1 MNLYSYAKVS
11 HKPGG
16 QLRKI
21 IMVMKLIFFIITIAC
36 VQVSAIGYAQKV
48 SINQKDVMLTKVFSD
63 IESQTGYSF
72 FWKNDDLT
80 KIKIDVKLQNV
91 SLEDALKEIFQGLPL
106 TYSISKKSI
115 VVQPKVPSLL
125 DKLTEVF
132 KDTDVR
138 GVVADAK
145 GEPLPGATVSVKDGK
160 ARTITNARG
169 EFVLKNVADDAIL
182 QVSFMGYVTKEVPV
196 GNRIIGIRL
205 ELSNSKL
212 DEIQVMAYGQTSRRF
227 STGNITTVTAEEI
240 AKQPVMNPLL
250 ALVGKVP
257 GMTVTPN
264 TGYASGTI
272 KVEIR
277 GRSTISSKFPSD
289 PLYIID
295 GVPLTYLD
303 ISGNSSYEAGS
314 PGIIQ
319 NGSYTAGWG
328 QSPLFNINP
337 ASISSIEV
345 LKDADATAI
354 YGSRGANGVILI
366 TTKKGIQG
374 PTSISANVS
383 QGINVVTRYWDLLN
397 TKDYV
402 KMRKEAFKNDGITP
416 TLLNAPDLIAWDT
429 TRYTNWQKELW
440 GNTGKVTTVNLSISG
455 GNENTQFNI
464 NPGYSRTTDI
474 MTNSGSNKSANMGF
488 SISNAAFN
496 KKLKTNFQG
505 AYTFTN
511 VNTNSTPSVA
521 GLAPNA
527 PPIFDSLGQ
536 LNYKEWN
543 DAGLP
548 NSYPFG
554 SLKAL
559 AYSKTSLILGSLDIS
574 YELFTGLQ
582 LSSRFGYNT
591 SHNTGGGAQPISSQN
606 PVTSPTGSMMV
617 GTNENQN
624 WNIDPQLNYQRTIG
638 KGNLSVLLAATL
650 SGSIASGQNNMG
662 FGFEDDNLL
671 GSISFAPF
679 KLINDTYGQYKYA
692 ALSGRITYNW
702 DSKYFVNISG
712 RRDGS
717 SRFGPGKQY
726 GNFGAIGLAWIA
738 SQETWVKKVL
748 PSFMGFL
755 KFRGSYGLTGSDGV
769 GDYQYI
775 SQWSSQPGGTPLYTY
790 GGITPL
796 VSLHAVNPD
805 YQWQVNK
812 KLEAAMEMG
821 LFNDRITL
829 SAVYYQNRCGNQ
841 LTSYPT
847 PRYTGFDGVTANW
860 AATVQNSGWEFAMNS
875 NIVAEQDFSWDLGL
889 NGGTNKNILLKY
901 PDLKLSPYA
910 TQYVIGKSVND
921 KYLLHYIGIDPMTGQ
936 YAFEDRNKDGV
947 ININPFEQPGQKDD
961 RYIVIN
967 SDPKF
972 TGSIENRFRYKN
984 MALSFSLYYK
994 NQMGISAFYSG
1005 MPAGNFGNIPTEIFE
1020 NRWQYPGQQAKY
1032 AILTT
1037 TSGGPQNGV
1046 ITSSDLYYTDA
1057 SYLRLQNVSFS
1068 YVVPEKVLKNKKL
1081 SFSVKA
1087 QNLLVFTKYE
1097 GIDPDTQNF
1106 TSMPTAKIITAG
1118 LNLTF

>member
-11 HKPGG
+11 RKPRGR
-16 QLRKI
+16 LRKI

-36 VQVSAIGYAQKV
+36 VQVSAIGYAQNV
-48 SINQKDVMLTKVFSD
+48 SMNQKDVMLTKVFSN
-63 IESQTGYSF
+63 IENQTGYSF
-72 FWKNDDLT
+72 FWKNADLT

-91 SLEDALKEIFQGLPL
+91 SLEEALKEIFDGLPF

-115 VVQPKVPSLL
+115 VVQAKAPSLL
-125 DKLTEVF
+125 DKITEVF

-138 GVVADAK
+138 GVVSDAK
-145 GEPLPGATVSVKDGK
+145 GEPLPGATVAVKDGK

-169 EFVLKNVADDAIL
+169 EFILKNVADDAII

-196 GNRIIGIRL
+196 GNRLLGIRL

-212 DEIQVMAYGQTSRRF
+212 DEIQVMAYGKTSRRF

-277 GRSTISSKFPSD
+277 GRSTLSSNYPSD

-337 ASISSIEV
+337 ANISSIEV

-366 TTKKGIQG
+366 TTKKGKPG
-374 PTSISANVS
+374 TGGISANVS
-383 QGINVVTRYWDLLN
+383 QGVNVVTRYWDLLN

-440 GNTGKVTTVNLSISG
+440 GNTGKITRVNLSIAG
-455 GNENTQFNI
+455 GNENTQFSI
-464 NPGYSRTTDI
+464 SPGFGKTTDI
-474 MTNSGSNKSANMGF
+474 MTNSGSDRSANLAF
-488 SISNAAFN
+488 SITNSAFN
-496 KKLKTNFQG
+496 KKLKTSFQG
-505 AYTFTN
+505 AYTFTD

-521 GLAPNA
+521 TLAPNA
-527 PPIFDSLGQ
+527 PPIFDNIGQ
-536 LNYKEWN
+536 LNFKEWN
-543 DAGLP
+543 EAGLP
-548 NSYPFG
+548 DSYPFG
-554 SLKAL
+554 SLNAL
-559 AYSKTSLILGSLDIS
+559 TYSKTSLMFGSLNIG
-574 YELFTGLQ
+574 YELFNGLQ
-582 LSSRFGYNT
+582 LSSLFGYNM
-591 SHNTGGGAQPISSQN
+591 SHNTAGGTSPISSQN
-606 PVTSPTGSMMV
+606 PVNNPTGGMMV
-617 GTNENQN
+617 GTNDNQN
-624 WNIDPQLNYQRTIG
+624 WNIEPQLNYERAIA
-638 KGNLSVLLAATL
+638 KGNLSVFLGATF
-650 SGSIASGQNNMG
+650 SGSVASGQNTMG
-662 FGFEDDNLL
+662 FGYEDDNLL
-671 GSISFAPF
+671 GSIALAPF
-679 KLINDTYGQYKYA
+679 KMINDTYGQYKYA
-692 ALSGRITYNW
+692 AVSGRISYKW
-702 DSKYFVNISG
+702 DNKYFVNLSG

-717 SRFGPGKQY
+717 SRFGPGKRY
-726 GNFGAIGLAWIA
+726 GNFGALGVAWIA
-738 SQETWVKKVL
+738 SEESWVKNVL
-748 PSFMGFL
+748 PSFMGFV

-775 SQWSSQPGGTPLYTY
+775 SQWSSQPGGTPLYPY

-805 YQWQVNK
+805 YRWQVNK
-812 KLEAAMEMG
+812 KLELAAEMG
-821 LFNDRITL
+821 LFRDRITL
-829 SAVYYQNRCGNQ
+829 NMMYYRNRCGNQ

-847 PRYTGFDGVTANW
+847 PLYTGFGGVTANW
-860 AATVQNSGWEFAMNS
+860 PATVENSGWEFVLSSTLIAKP
-875 NIVAEQDFSWDLGL
+875 DFNWDLSL
-889 NGGTNKNILLKY
+889 NGGSNKNILQNY
-901 PDLKLSPYA
+901 PDLELSPYA

-936 YAFEDRNKDGV
+936 YAFEDRNGDGV
-947 ININPFEQPGQKDD
+947 INSNPTGKPGQGYDD

-972 TGSIENRFRYKN
+972 SGSMENRFRYKN
-984 MALSFSLYYK
+984 ITLSFSLYYK
-994 NQMGISAFYSG
+994 NQMGVSAFHAG
-1005 MPAGNFGNIPTEIFE
+1005 MPAGNVGNIPVEIFE
-1020 NRWQYPGQQAKY
+1020 NRWQQPGQQAKY
-1032 AILTT
+1032 AALTT
-1037 TSGGPQNGV
+1037 TSGGMNGLV
-1046 ITSSDLYYTDA
+1046 TGSDLYYTDA
-1057 SYLRLQNVSFS
+1057 SYLRLQNVSF
-1068 YVVPEKVLKNKKL
+1068 YYIVPDKVLKNKQL
-1081 SFSVKA
+1081 SFSLNA
-1087 QNLLVFTKYE
+1087 QNLWVFTKYK

-1106 TSMPTAKIITAG
+1106 MSMPSPKIITAG
-1118 LNLTF
+1118 LNLSF

>member
-1 MNLYSYAKVS
+1 MNLYSYAKAPVQS
-11 HKPGG
+11 GWRMH
-16 QLRKI
+16 KI

-36 VQVSAIGYAQKV
+36 VQVSAIGYSQNV
-48 SINQKDVMLTKVFSD
+48 NIQQKDASLTAVFST
-63 IESQTGYSF
+63 IEQQTGYSF
-72 FWKNDDLT
+72 FWKNEDLT
-80 KIKIDVKLQNV
+80 KIKLDVKLQNV
-91 SLEDALKEIFQGLPL
+91 SLDQALKKIFEGLPL

-115 VVQPKVPSLL
+115 VVQAKAPSFL
-125 DKLTEVF
+125 DRITEVF

-138 GVVADAK
+138 GIVSDAK
-145 GEPLPGATVSVKDGK
+145 GEPLPGATVSVKNGK
-160 ARTITNARG
+160 GSAITNARG
-169 EFVLKNVADDAIL
+169 EFTIKNVPDDAVLVI
-182 QVSFMGYVTKEVPV
+182 SFMGYVTKEV
-196 GNRIIGIRL
+196 GIGIRLLTIKL

-212 DEIQVMAYGQTSRRF
+212 DEIQVMAYGKTSRRF

-303 ISGNSSYEAGS
+303 IGGNSSYEAGS
-314 PGIIQ
+314 PGIVQ

-366 TTKKGIQG
+366 TTKKGTQG
-374 PTSISANVS
+374 PASISANVS

-402 KMRKEAFKNDGITP
+402 KMRKEALKNDGIEP
-416 TLLNAPDLIAWDT
+416 TLLNAPDLLAWDT

-440 GNTGKVTTVNLSISG
+440 GNTGKITRVNLSLAG
-455 GNENTQFNI
+455 GNENTQFSI
-464 NPGYSRTTDI
+464 SPGYSKTTDI
-474 MTNSGSNKSANMGF
+474 MTNSGSNKSANLGF
-488 SISNAAFN
+488 SITNAAFN
-496 KKLKTNFQG
+496 KKLKTSFQG
-505 AYTFTN
+505 AYTFTD

-521 GLAPNA
+521 TLAPNA
-527 PPIFDSLGQ
+527 PPIFDSNGQ
-536 LNYKEWN
+536 LNFKEWN

-548 NSYPFG
+548 TSYPFG

-559 AYSKTSLILGSLDIS
+559 AYSKTSLIYGSLGIS
-574 YELFTGLQ
+574 YELFNGLQ
-582 LSSRFGYNT
+582 LSSQFGYNT
-591 SHNTGGGAQPISSQN
+591 SHNIGGSAGPISAQN
-606 PVTSPTGSMMV
+606 PVTNPTGSMMV

-624 WNIDPQLNYQRTIG
+624 WNIDPQLNYERTIG
-638 KGNLSVLLAATL
+638 KGNLSVLLGATL
-650 SGSIASGQNNMG
+650 SGTSASGQNMMG
-662 FGFEDDNLL
+662 FGYEDDNLL
-671 GSISFAPF
+671 GSIAFAPL
-679 KLINDTYGQYKYA
+679 KMINDTYGEYKYA
-692 ALSGRITYNW
+692 AVSGRVTYKW
-702 DSKYFVNISG
+702 DGKYFINISG

-717 SRFGPGKQY
+717 SRFGPGKRY
-726 GNFGAIGLAWIA
+726 GNFGAVGLAWIA
-738 SQETWVKKVL
+738 SQESWVKKAL
-748 PSFMGFL
+748 PSFMSFL

-805 YQWQVNK
+805 YRWQVNK
-812 KLEAAMEMG
+812 KLEGAMELG
-821 LFNDRITL
+821 LLSDRITL
-829 SAVYYQNRCGNQ
+829 NVSYYQNRCGNQ
-841 LTSYPT
+841 LTAYPT
-847 PRYTGFDGVTANW
+847 PRYTGFDEVTANW
-860 AATVQNSGWEFAMNS
+860 DATVQNSGWEFALS
-875 NIVAEQDFSWDLGL
+875 SSVIAEQNFSWNLSL
-889 NGGTNKNILLKY
+889 NGGTNKNILLAY
-901 PDLKLSPYA
+901 PDLELSPYA
-910 TQYVIGKSVND
+910 TQYVIGKSIND

-936 YAFEDRNKDGV
+936 YAFEDHNGDGS
-947 ININPFEQPGQKDD
+947 IMANPTGHPGQGYDD

-972 TGSIENRFRYKN
+972 TGSIENSFRYKD

-994 NQMGISAFYSG
+994 NQMGVSAYHG
-1005 MPAGNFGNIPTEIFE
+1005 GTPAGSIGNIPREIFE
-1020 NRWQYPGQQAKY
+1020 NRWQRPGQQAKY
-1032 AILTT
+1032 AVLTT
-1037 TSGGPQNGV
+1037 AWSPQNGQV
-1046 ITSSDLYYTDA
+1046 TASDLYYTDA

-1068 YVVPEKVLKNKKL
+1068 YTVPNKLLKNKQL
-1081 SFSVKA
+1081 SFSVNA
-1087 QNLLVFTKYE
+1087 QNLWVFTKYK

-1106 TSMPTAKIITAG
+1106 MSMPTPKIITAG